1 MKNSRKK
8 GAFIGFLVL
17 GLVIMT
23 GIISYILYYSVTNK
37 ELANKPTENT
47 KPQNASK
54 EVDDKPKS
62 EEAKKDIKTK
72 VLLNFAGDAT
82 IGHDT
87 KFGFANSLP
96 AVLQKN
102 GNDYS
107 YFFKNVL
114 PIFKNDDLT
123 VVNLETTFTNSNS
136 RKAKQF
142 NFKADPEYARSL
154 TLGSVEAVNISNNH
168 IYDYNKEGFDD
179 TIKTLKNNNVGFF
192 GEGYKFTKDI
202 NGGKFGFL
210 GYTGFYADETFLKK
224 LKSDIKSFK
233 DEGRIVIINFHWGA
247 ENTYYPVE
255 SQTFIAHTAIDNGA
269 DLIIGHHPHVVQGI
283 EQYKGKIIAYS
294 LGNFC
299 FGGNFNPKDKDSF
312 ILQVK
317 YNLINGTRESYE
329 VKAIPCSISSVN
341 YINDYCPTPAEGT
354 EKIRILNKLNNISQQ
369 FTFKISDEFK
379 IVK

>member
-1 MKNSRKK
+1 MKSSHKK
-8 GAFIGFLVL
+8 GVFIGFLII
-17 GLVIMT
+17 GLLIMS
-23 GIISYILYYSVTNK
+23 GIISYILYYSVTNEK
-37 ELANKPTENT
+37 TAVKPTET
-47 KPQNASK
+47 RKPQNTSK
-54 EVDDKPKS
+54 EENNKPKDN
-62 EEAKKDIKTK
+62 EPKQDVKTN
-72 VLLNFAGDAT
+72 VLLSFAGDST
-82 IGHDT
+82 IGHDAN
-87 KFGFANSLP
+87 FGFANSLP

-114 PIFKNDDLT
+114 PIFKNDDLS

-142 NFKADPEYARSL
+142 NFKADPEYAKSL

-168 IYDYNKEGFDD
+168 IYDYNKEGFND
-179 TIKTLKNNNVGFF
+179 TVNTLKSNDVGFF
-192 GEGYKFTKDI
+192 GEGYKYTKDI

-210 GYTGFYADETFLKK
+210 GYTGFYADETFFKK
-224 LKSDIKSFK
+224 LKSDIQSFK

-247 ENTYYPVE
+247 ENMYYPVE
-255 SQTFIAHTAIDNGA
+255 SQTLIAHTAIDNGA

-299 FGGNFNPKDKDSF
+299 FGGNFNPKDKDTF

-317 YNLINGTRESYE
+317 YNLINGSPQSYE

-341 YINDYCPTPAEGT
+341 YINDYCPTPAQGS
-354 EKIRILNKLNNISQQ
+354 EKTRILNKLNNISQS
-369 FTFKISDEFK
+369 FGFSISDEFK
-379 IVK
+379 IIK

>member
-1 MKNSRKK
+1 MKNSRNKR
-8 GAFIGFLVL
+8 AFIGFLVL
-17 GLVIMT
+17 GLLIMLGT
-23 GIISYILYYSVTNK
+23 ISYILYYSVNNK
-37 ELANKPTENT
+37 QIAAKSNETT
-47 KPQNASK
+47 KPQNISK
-54 EVDDKPKS
+54 EKDNTTKEEEPK
-62 EEAKKDIKTK
+62 KYIKTS
-72 VLLNFAGDAT
+72 VLLSFAGDAT

-114 PIFKNDDLT
+114 PIFKNDDLS

-142 NFKADPEYARSL
+142 NFKADPEYVKSL
-154 TLGSVEAVNISNNH
+154 TLGYVEAVNISNNH
-168 IYDYNKEGFDD
+168 IYDYNKEGFND
-179 TIKTLKNNNVGFF
+179 TVKTLQSNNVGFF
-192 GEGYKFTKDI
+192 GEGYKYTKDI

-210 GYTGFYADETFLKK
+210 GYTGYYYDKTFLNKVK
-224 LKSDIKSFK
+224 NDIKTFK
-233 DEGRIVIINFHWGA
+233 DEGRVVIINFHWGA
-247 ENTYYPVE
+247 ENMYYPIE
-255 SQTFIAHTAIDNGA
+255 SQSTIAHSAIDNGA
-269 DLIIGHHPHVVQGI
+269 DLIIGHHPHVIQGI

-299 FGGNFNPKDKDSF
+299 FGGNFNPTDKDTF

-317 YNLINGTRESYE
+317 YNLVNGTPESNE

-341 YINDYCPTPAEGT
+341 YINDYCPTPSEGS
-354 EKIRILNKLNNISQQ
+354 EKTRILTKLNNISQQ
-369 FTFKISDEFK
+369 FGFKISDEFTTIK
-379 IVK
+379 